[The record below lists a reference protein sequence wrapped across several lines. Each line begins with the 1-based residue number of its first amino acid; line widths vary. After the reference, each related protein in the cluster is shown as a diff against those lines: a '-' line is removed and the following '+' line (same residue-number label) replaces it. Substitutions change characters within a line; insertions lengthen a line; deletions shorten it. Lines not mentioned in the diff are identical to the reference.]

1 MKSSTLALTRRKEA
15 KLFLHP
21 LALALRP
28 WLRRIAHG
36 ALSLRLPSGDVLEA
50 RGGPGPEARVVLHDW
65 RALRRLLLQGAIGF
79 AEGFVAG
86 EWTTPDLVAL
96 LRFGALNA
104 PALEGLSGHAAHRL
118 FNRLRHWRRGNTRR
132 GSRRNIVSH
141 YDLGNDFFAL
151 WLDPTLLYSS
161 ALFENSA
168 ATLEQA
174 QQHRLARIVALL
186 DLRGGESI
194 LEIGCGWGALALR
207 LAQAGAGAV
216 TGLTLSPAQLDFAQK
231 RCAGAPVDLRLQDY
245 RDLAGSFDRVVS
257 IEMIEAVGET
267 YWPTYFDKIAQVLR
281 PGGTALIQAITID
294 EPRFEAYRA
303 QPEFIQ
309 RHIFPGG
316 FLPTKTAI
324 AEQAARAGLKLIGV
338 ETFGLSYARTLA
350 EWRARFEARWP
361 EIAALGFDAKF
372 RRLWTYYLCY
382 CEAGFLAGVTDV
394 GFYLL
399 QKPGT

>member
-1 MKSSTLALTRRKEA
+1 MKSPTIALTERKRA

-28 WLRRIAHG
+28 WLDGIAHG
-36 ALSLRLPSGDVLEA
+36 ALSLRLPSGDLLEA
-50 RGGPGPEARVVLHDW
+50 RGGPGPEVSLVLNDW
-65 RALRRLLLQGAIGF
+65 RAVRRLFLKGGIGF
-79 AEGFVAG
+79 ADAFVAG

-96 LRFGALNA
+96 LCFGALNA
-104 PALEGLSGHAAHRL
+104 PALAGLSGNPAHRL
-118 FNRLRHWRRGNTRR
+118 FSRLRHRLRGNTRR

-141 YDLGNDFFAL
+141 YDLGNDFFSL

-161 ALFENSA
+161 ALFEAGA
-168 ATLEQA
+168 ATLEEA
-174 QQHRLARIVALL
+174 QEYRLAHIVELL
-186 DLRGGESI
+186 ELRGGEKI

-207 LAQAGAGAV
+207 LGQAGAGAV
-216 TGLTLSPAQLDFAQK
+216 TGLTLSPAQLDFARK

-245 RDLAGSFDRVVS
+245 RDVAGTFDRIVS
-257 IEMIEAVGET
+257 IEMIEAVGEIF
-267 YWPTYFDKIAQVLR
+267 WPIYFGKIEQVLR

-294 EPRFEAYRA
+294 ETRFEAYRA
-303 QPEFIQ
+303 RPDFIQ

-324 AEQAARAGLKLIGV
+324 AEQAARAGLNLV
-338 ETFGLSYARTLA
+338 RTEAFGLSYARTLA

-361 EIAALGFDAKF
+361 EIAALGFDARF

-382 CEAGFLAGVTDV
+382 CEAGFREGVTDV

-399 QKPGT
+399 QKPGA